1 MMMGTEPEF
10 VVVSPEVELVDH
22 VVQIRV
28 GPEKCTNNAGA
39 FERKER
45 EGKAH
50 TVSEEVFLDE
60 LIGSCAGIKV
70 MGESAAECP
79 VMFACP
85 QSKQLSLNLGPLL
98 AAPD

>member
-1 MMMGTEPEF
+1 MDTEPELI
-10 VVVSPEVELVDH
+10 VVSPEVELVDH
-22 VVQIRV
+22 VIQIRV
-28 GPEKCTNNAGA
+28 GPEKCTNNAGG
-39 FERKER
+39 FEGKER

-50 TVSEEVFLDE
+50 TVSEEVFVDDQ
-60 LIGSCAGIKV
+60 IGFCAGMKV
-70 MGESAAECP
+70 MGESATECP